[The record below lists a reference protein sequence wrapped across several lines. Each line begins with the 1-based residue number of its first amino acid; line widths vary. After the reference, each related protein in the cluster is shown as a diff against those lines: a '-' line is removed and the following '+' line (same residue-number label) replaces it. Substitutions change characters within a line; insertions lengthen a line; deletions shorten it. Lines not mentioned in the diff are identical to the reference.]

1 MYPNIFKHITAVLTG
16 YRVILMEVDVRS
28 ERGLGLI
35 GSIFA
40 LVAGFLCVVPYIKVF
55 APILSLVAL
64 ILILLALKGTGDKV
78 GDERPFKYGLYG
90 IAALIA
96 GVVVI
101 FTLIILFTA
110 VVSVS
115 PVSTVTVHYA
125 VHSVHVEQTTTN
137 TGNTPGSAAFGVL
150 AIAVIVALIAVTAVL
165 SAHFGKQAWEAMYE
179 ITGVKE
185 FHETAKWLWWGA
197 LTLLILVGSIL
208 LLIAAIYQIIAFY
221 SLPAVLEV
229 YRG

>member
-16 YRVILMEVDVRS
+16 YRVILMKVDVRS

-35 GSIFA
+35 GSILA
-40 LVAGFLCVVPYIKVF
+40 LVAGFLGAVPYIKVF

-78 GDERPFKYGLYG
+78 GDERPFKYYLYG
-90 IAALIA
+90 IAVAIA
-96 GVVVI
+96 GVAVI

-115 PVSTVTVHYA
+115 TVSTVSTVHYA

-197 LTLLILVGSIL
+197 LTLVIFVGSIL

-221 SLPAVLEV
+221 NLPEVLEV
-229 YRG
+229 D

>member
-1 MYPNIFKHITAVLTG
+1 M
-16 YRVILMEVDVRS
+16 LMEVDVKS
-28 ERGLGLI
+28 ERSLGLI
-35 GSIFA
+35 GSILA
-40 LVAGFLCVVPYIKVF
+40 LVAGFLGVVPYIIVL
-55 APILSLVAL
+55 APILMLVAL

-78 GDERPFKYGLYG
+78 GDERPFKYSLYG

-96 GVVVI
+96 SAAVV

-115 PVSTVTVHYA
+115 PVSTVTVHSA
-125 VHSVHVEQTTTN
+125 VYSVNVGRTTTHITSTEN
-137 TGNTPGSAAFGVL
+137 HVAFGVL
-150 AIAVIVALIAVTAVL
+150 AIAAIVVPIVVTAVL

-197 LTLLILVGSIL
+197 LTLVVLAGLVL

-221 SLPAVLEV
+221 NLPEVLEV
-229 YRG
+229 G